1 MENDVARW
9 DADLHHDS
17 VTRQTETLR
26 EVAARK
32 NVRGIAVRCVELAG
46 SHDDEVRLTAADAL
60 ETSVLP
66 LADEIAPLAMLLDNA
81 DDGEVAYWAATML
94 GRLGPV
100 ASAATPELER
110 CLRES
115 LYLPARE
122 RAAWAISRIGP
133 KAAAAMP
140 TLCDV
145 ASGSPPRLQRL
156 ALQAIDSV
164 RGAAA

>member
-1 MENDVARW
+1 MGYDLARW
-9 DADLHHDS
+9 EAGLRHDS
-17 VTRQTETLR
+17 VTRQIETLR
-26 EVAARK
+26 EVATRK
-32 NVRGIAVRCVELAG
+32 DVRGIAVRCVELAG

-60 ETSVLP
+60 ETSVQP
-66 LADEIAPLAMLLDNA
+66 LADEVDPLARLLDTA
-81 DDGEVAYWAATML
+81 DDGEIAYWAATML
-94 GRLGPV
+94 GRLGPL

-133 KAAAAMP
+133 RAAAAMP